1 MAQRTRGSP
10 AAVPRQQPNWPAG
23 ILILNCVA
31 VVALILGVRV
41 AQAGMLPPM
50 QTRGEVEF
58 VSGGIG
64 KDEADAMKQAE
75 AQFPLTLEFAADA
88 ERPASDA
95 SALFVSDAVVAI
107 RDTRGRA
114 VLSARSD
121 GPLLLVRLPSGKYT
135 IEVEW
140 NGMRK
145 TRTIALAEGKRQH
158 VVFDFAN
165 AGPPAS

>member
-1 MAQRTRGSP
+1 MTQRTYESLVLVR
-10 AAVPRQQPNWPAG
+10 RQQANWSTG

-31 VVALILGVRV
+31 FVALSIGVRV
-41 AQAGMLPPM
+41 AQADVLPPI
-50 QTRGEVEF
+50 QTRGEVQF

-75 AQFPLTLEFAADA
+75 AQFPLALEFAASA
-88 ERPASDA
+88 EKSASDA
-95 SALFVSDAVVAI
+95 PAPLVSDAVVAI
-107 RDTRGRA
+107 RDTRGRD

-135 IEVEW
+135 IEVVW

-145 TRTIALAEGKRQH
+145 TRTIALADGKRQH

-165 AGPPAS
+165 AGSPAS